1 MVTKLEKLRES
12 IPRNGI
18 YSIYGIY
25 NFSPRGGKFFVY
37 IFSCNEKRKVIEFKG
52 MAIRD
57 FSRINCH
64 KRDSREQHVD
74 LQMAAITMRAWFPK
88 GHAF

>member
-25 NFSPRGGKFFVY
+25 NFSPRGGKFSIYIY
-37 IFSCNEKRKVIEFKG
+37 IFLQRKVIEFKG